1 MTEIKDELDKILKAK
16 NSAKKNRS
24 RASVPRVRLGSTHNR
39 PPANTIWPCMLS
51 QDWYDEQVE
60 ANRELADEIKLY
72 MEDPEGFG
80 ES

>member
-1 MTEIKDELDKILKAK
+1 
-16 NSAKKNRS
+16 
-24 RASVPRVRLGSTHNR
+24 
-39 PPANTIWPCMLS
+39 MLS